1 MAKFT
6 AIIIVIAM
14 ASQAQAGQSQASQC
28 QDDVARI
35 DQALADGE
43 LAAGVRGQ
51 VEDLRSEAVQFCGA
65 GNDEEGRAAAA
76 EALALIAK
84 Q

>member
-1 MAKFT
+1 MGKLA
-6 AIIIVIAM
+6 AIIFIFIAM
-14 ASQAQAGQSQASQC
+14 SGQVYADQC

-35 DQALADGE
+35 DQALAGEALDGD
-43 LAAGVRGQ
+43 VRAQ
-51 VEDLRSEAVQFCGA
+51 VEDLRSQAVQYCGA
-65 GNDEEGRAAAA
+65 GNDEEGTAAAA